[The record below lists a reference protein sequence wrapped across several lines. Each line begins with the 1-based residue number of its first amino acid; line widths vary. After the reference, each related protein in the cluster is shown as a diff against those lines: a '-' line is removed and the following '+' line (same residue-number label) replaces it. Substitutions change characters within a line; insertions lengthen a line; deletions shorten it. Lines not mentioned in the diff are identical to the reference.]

1 MVEESGNGHRR
12 APDAWEEV
20 QFDGQPRPPDGE
32 AVRRAPPSVRS
43 LLRRYGFRPRKK
55 LGQNFLVDEDIL
67 DRTADVA
74 EVGPAE
80 EVLEIGPG
88 LGTLTLRLAERAGRV
103 VAVELDAE
111 LARIVEETVAG
122 HDNVTVVHQDILRF
136 SPAAYFRPRAYKVI
150 GNLPY
155 YVTSP
160 ILRHF
165 LENECPPSLMVMML
179 QREVAERITARAG
192 EMSLLAVSV
201 QLYAEPKIVR
211 LVDAGAFYPPPK
223 VDSALLRLDLLP
235 KPAVDVNRE
244 RFFAV
249 VSAGFSQPRKQ
260 LHNALSQRFWMHPGQ
275 ATELLREVG
284 IDPRR
289 RAETL
294 SLEEWAELARAF
306 ERAGV
311 VKPRPAEE
319 SEPPSSP

>member
-1 MVEESGNGHRR
+1 MDERGNGHRR
-12 APDAWEEV
+12 GPDDWETV
-20 QFDGQPRPPDGE
+20 DFGLPPRPPDGE
-32 AVRRAPPSVRS
+32 GIRRAPPTVRA

-55 LGQNFLVDEDIL
+55 LGQNFLVDEEIL

-74 EVGPAE
+74 DIGPADQ
-80 EVLEIGPG
+80 VLEIGPG

-111 LARIVEETVAG
+111 LARIVGETVAEYG
-122 HDNVTVVHQDILRF
+122 NVTVVHQDILRF
-136 SPAAYFRPRAYKVI
+136 DPATYFPPRGYKVI

-165 LENECPPSLMVMML
+165 LESASPPSLMVMML
-179 QREVAERITARAG
+179 QREVAERITARPG
-192 EMSLLAVSV
+192 DLSLLAVSV

-235 KPAVDVNRE
+235 KPAVDVDTA

-249 VSAGFSQPRKQ
+249 VAAGFSQRRKQ
-260 LHNALSQRFWMHPGQ
+260 LHNALSQRFWMQPGQ
-275 ATELLREVG
+275 ATELLHAVG
-284 IDPRR
+284 IEPRR

-294 SLEEWAELARAF
+294 SLEEWAELTRVF

-311 VKPRPAEE
+311 IRPRPPEG
-319 SEPPSSP
+319 SEPPSPP

>member
-1 MVEESGNGHRR
+1 
-12 APDAWEEV
+12 
-20 QFDGQPRPPDGE
+20 
-32 AVRRAPPSVRS
+32 VRS

-55 LGQNFLVDEDIL
+55 LGQNFLVDEEIL

-74 EVGPAE
+74 EVGAAE

-122 HDNVTVVHQDILRF
+122 RGNVTVVNQDILRF
-136 SPAAYFRPRAYKVI
+136 APAAYFQPRAYKVI

-165 LENECPPSLMVMML
+165 LENPCPPSLMVMML

-201 QLYAEPKIVR
+201 QLYAEPRIVR

-235 KPAVDVNRE
+235 KPAVDVNTE

-249 VSAGFSQPRKQ
+249 VAAGFSQPRKQ
-260 LHNALSQRFWMHPGQ
+260 LHNALSQRFWMYPGQ
-275 ATELLREVG
+275 ATELLREAG
-284 IDPRR
+284 IDHRR

-294 SLEEWAELARAF
+294 SLEEWAELTHAC

-311 VKPRPAEE
+311 VKPRPPEG
-319 SEPPSSP
+319 SEPPSSQ